1 MGAKKKIEK
10 NDSTIRVE
18 ILDTKPN
25 GFYLQDSSIDF
36 ENLNTEDIDFRLNIT
51 TATHKEDELIKV
63 ILELDA
69 FLKERENDDQTIFG
83 INSET
88 VFRTPDFKDITDD
101 KGENI
106 VSKRFTIKL
115 MNICIG
121 GIRGMLA
128 ASLINTDLNQITLP
142 LFDLSSI
149 DSFQ

>member
-25 GFYLQDSSIDF
+25 GFYLQDSPIDF
-36 ENLNTEDIDFRLNIT
+36 ANLNTEDIDFRLNIT
-51 TATHKEDELIKV
+51 TATNKEDELIKV

-69 FLKERENDDQTIFG
+69 FLKERENDDQTLFG

-88 VFRTPDFKDITDD
+88 VFRTPDFKDITDN

-106 VSKRFTIKL
+106 VSKNFTIKL

-128 ASLINTDLNQITLP
+128 ANLINTDLNQITLP
-142 LFDLSSI
+142 LFDLGSI